1 VPRGKRGDVAERRK
15 ECARPESRKCR
26 VPDGPQKCLTIFSTM
41 VYQLIYQTWTWRGTI
56 SNVVTDTDTAECLKQ
71 GVSSTLVLREFE
83 NAILSGYFRPRERL
97 VERDLLAHFNVSRT
111 VIREVLKTLEGKGLV
126 KTTPYRGAIVVD
138 LDVEEVEEIYFLRAK
153 LEALAAGLVIKHI
166 TPKEIRHLKKLCR
179 ELEKHLRNR
188 TDQMIEKDNAF
199 HRALFRPSKNRC
211 LNDMIDYLSTK
222 AHMVKFN
229 AWSLPGGVE
238 QSVRAHRAMME
249 ALERQDEEAF
259 EGLVVDHIL
268 SSKNSYVAQLKGM
281 KGRGQL
287 RTVRVQT
294 KGRDRD
300 GQLDSGS

>member
-1 VPRGKRGDVAERRK
+1 
-15 ECARPESRKCR
+15 
-26 VPDGPQKCLTIFSTM
+26 M
-41 VYQLIYQTWTWRGTI
+41 
-56 SNVVTDTDTAECLKQ
+56 VTDTDTAECLKQ
-71 GVSSTLVLREFE
+71 GVSSALVLREFE

-111 VIREVLKTLEGKGLV
+111 VIREVLKMLEGKGLV
-126 KTTPYRGAIVVD
+126 KTTPYRGAVVVD
-138 LDVEEVEEIYFLRAK
+138 LDVEEVEEVYFLRGK
-153 LEALAAGLVIKHI
+153 LEAIAAALVIKHI

-229 AWSLPGGVE
+229 AWSLPSGVE
-238 QSVRAHRAMME
+238 QSIRVHRAMME
-249 ALERQDEEAF
+249 ALERQDEKAF
-259 EGLVVDHIL
+259 ERLVVDHIL
-268 SSKNSYVAQLKGM
+268 SSKNSYVAQLRGM

-300 GQLDSGS
+300 GQADSGI